1 MAGSGTDWD
10 PGIGTGQER
19 NLDWNW
25 TGESDRCDRTRRG
38 SRKLE
43 LIFLSRIDVIG
54 LVVDPET

>member
-1 MAGSGTDWD
+1 MAGSGTDWN

-25 TGESDRCDRTRRG
+25 TGESDRSDRTCRG

-43 LIFLSRIDVIG
+43 LIYVIG
-54 LVVDPET
+54 LVVDPGT